1 LSRLRRIVFGPDPRR
16 TTVRILV
23 LAAVCFVTFKWLL
36 IPIRTEGSSMLPT
49 YAPGR
54 LNLVNRAAYMSGSP
68 SRGDVVAIQLAGPRV
83 VYVKRIVGL
92 PGERVAISDGQV
104 QINGIPLAEPYVKL
118 QKALN
123 FPEEILAPNEYFVMG
138 DNRGVSDFGR
148 VDVGRILG
156 RILF

>member
-1 LSRLRRIVFGPDPRR
+1 
-16 TTVRILV
+16 
-23 LAAVCFVTFKWLL
+23 
-36 IPIRTEGSSMLPT
+36 MLPT

-92 PGERVAISDGQV
+92 PGERVAISEGQV
-104 QINGIPLAEPYVKL
+104 QIDGIPLAEPYVKL

-123 FPEEILAPNEYFVMG
+123 FSEEILAPNEYFVMG
-138 DNRGVSDFGR
+138 DNRDVSDFGR